1 MSTSGLSRGGD
12 ASKLCECAGVSK
24 RGKDGGQV
32 LGSGGTM
39 SAVAI
44 EKTLSSWA
52 VSSSHSQVM
61 VGLQAWERTSGFLS
75 TAGEGV
81 GIGSEAG
88 TAAVASVAGAS
99 S

>member
-1 MSTSGLSRGGD
+1 MSTSGLSHGRD
-12 ASKLCECAGVSK
+12 ASELCECAGVGR
-24 RGKDGGQV
+24 RGKDGGRGF
-32 LGSGGTM
+32 GSEGTM

-44 EKTLSSWA
+44 EKTLSSCA

-61 VGLQAWERTSGFLS
+61 VGLQAWERTFGFLS

-81 GIGSEAG
+81 GMGSEAG